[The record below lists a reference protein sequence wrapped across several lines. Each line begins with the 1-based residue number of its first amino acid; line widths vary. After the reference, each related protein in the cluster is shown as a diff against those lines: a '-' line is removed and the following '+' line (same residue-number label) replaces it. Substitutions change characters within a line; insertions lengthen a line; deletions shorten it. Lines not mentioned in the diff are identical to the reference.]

1 MGKYRSVKW
10 WFIAGLLGAISF
22 VSGCTVVPEGEE
34 GGGID
39 WIFIGFIVVI
49 FVAFYFLLIRPQ
61 QRRQKQHQ
69 KLVEELKRGDMVVT
83 AGGIYGRIENVGD
96 DSVVLKVES
105 GATIRVAR
113 SSVSRKRGE

>member
-1 MGKYRSVKW
+1 MRKYRSVKW
-10 WFIAGLLGAISF
+10 WLIAGLLSAISF
-22 VSGCTVVPEGEE
+22 LNGCALAPEGEE

-61 QRRQKQHQ
+61 QKRQKQHQ
-69 KLVEELKRGDMVVT
+69 RLIEELKRGDMVVT
-83 AGGIYGRIENVGD
+83 SGGIFGRIENVGD

-113 SSVSRKRGE
+113 NSVTRKRGE